1 MLLLH
6 LNANKHKKTVLLVR
20 VVHKLL
26 NSKMVYKM
34 RKISLLIITL
44 MLVIGRDVENSYSQE
59 GGIENKIETQQ
70 TTSVELDPYTLNKL
84 NALLKKRSEI
94 NDHEKGAM
102 IDFLSEA
109 FLGTPYKAHMLHGSE
124 NTPEK
129 LIIDFRSLDN
139 FICMDYIEALR
150 KSTTPKEFI
159 NNIIKTRYIKG
170 NVHFLNRKH
179 FFTDWAYR
187 EYKLATDITAE
198 ISPHAVSV
206 EKYLNKKAD
215 DRRYLPGLPVVK
227 RTITY
232 IPSNFINEE
241 VISRLKSGDF
251 IGIYTK
257 LAGLDV
263 THVSFFIMTDKGP
276 MLRHAPSHKENEKV
290 VDTPF
295 MDYVAK
301 TPGIVVLRALE

>member
-1 MLLLH
+1 
-6 LNANKHKKTVLLVR
+6 
-20 VVHKLL
+20 
-26 NSKMVYKM
+26 M
-34 RKISLLIITL
+34 RKISLLILTL
-44 MLVIGRDVENSYSQE
+44 MFVTGCDVQNSDSQE
-59 GGIENKIETQQ
+59 SVLENKIEIQQ
-70 TTSVELDPYTLNKL
+70 PTNIELDPYTLNKL
-84 NALLKKRSEI
+84 NALLKKRAET
-94 NDHEKGAM
+94 NDHEKGAL

-109 FLGTPYKAHMLHGSE
+109 FLGTPYKANMLHGSE
-124 NTPEK
+124 KTPEK
-129 LIIDFRSLDN
+129 LIIDFRGLDC
-139 FICMDYIEALR
+139 FTYLDYVEALR
-150 KSTTPKEFI
+150 RSTSPKEFI
-159 NNIIKTRYIKG
+159 SNVIKTRYIKG

-198 ISPHAVSV
+198 ISPHAVSI

-215 DRRYLPGLPVVK
+215 GGSYLPGLPVVK
-227 RTITY
+227 RTVTY

-263 THVSFFIMTDKGP
+263 THVGFFIMTDKGP
-276 MLRHAPSHKENEKV
+276 MLRNASSRKENEKV
-290 VDTPF
+290 VDSPF

-301 TPGIVVLRALE
+301 TPGIIVLRALE

>member
-1 MLLLH
+1 
-6 LNANKHKKTVLLVR
+6 
-20 VVHKLL
+20 
-26 NSKMVYKM
+26 M
-34 RKISLLIITL
+34 RKISLLILIL
-44 MLVIGRDVENSYSQE
+44 MLVTGCDVQDSDSQE
-59 GGIENKIETQQ
+59 SILENKIKTQQ
-70 TTSVELDPYTLNKL
+70 TTNVNLDPYTLNKL
-84 NALLKKRSEI
+84 NTLLKKRSET
-94 NDHEKGAM
+94 NYQEKGAL

-109 FLGTPYKAHMLHGSE
+109 FLGTPYQANVLHGSE

-129 LIIDFRSLDN
+129 LIIDFRGLDC
-139 FICMDYIEALR
+139 FTYLDYVEALR
-150 KSTTPKEFI
+150 KSTSQTEFI
-159 NNIIKTRYIKG
+159 NNVIKTRYING

-198 ISPHAVSV
+198 ISPHAVKI

-215 DRRYLPGLPVVK
+215 GESYLPGLPVVK

-241 VISRLKSGDF
+241 VIGCLQSGDF

-263 THVSFFIMTDKGP
+263 THVGFFIMTDKGP
-276 MLRHAPSHKENEKV
+276 MLRNASSRKENEKV
-290 VDTPF
+290 VDSPF
-295 MDYVAK
+295 MNYVEK
-301 TPGIVVLRALE
+301 TPGIIVLRALE